1 MLAAQFENVEIEDE
15 RVWRQVDRDE
25 DPDLVAKLEKR
36 AKTGIEMDGFK
47 LSRVNLQNIYLVNS
61 NSRSGYQFN
70 NSDFYRSDFQSAHCF
85 MVDFSGCS
93 LMKANFRYANLHCA
107 NLEGCNLLGANFEH
121 AKLEHIHWGEE
132 LLQERMAR
140 ETNDLHERND
150 LYQQVEEI
158 YRHLRIVTEDEGLF
172 DLSGRFFRR
181 EMVAR
186 RKQLPIYSSTRILSK
201 TVDLFCGYGEEP
213 LRIIG
218 FTLLTIFVYAA
229 CYLVSG
235 LSYAGQLLQ
244 LELSKGL
251 STNFYYFLD
260 ALYFSI
266 VTFTTLGYGDITP
279 QGFSRFLAATEALMG
294 SFTLA
299 LFVVVFVKKMIR

>member
-1 MLAAQFENVEIEDE
+1 MLAADFKKIAIEDE
-15 RVWRQVDRDE
+15 HLWRQSEREDE
-25 DPDLVAKLEKR
+25 SQLISKLEKR
-36 AKTGIEMDGFK
+36 AKTGVAMDGFK

-61 NSRSGYQFN
+61 NSRSGFN
-70 NSDFYRSDFQSAHCF
+70 FTNSDFYRSDFQSAHCF

-93 LMKANFRYANLHCA
+93 LMKANFKYANLHCA
-107 NLEGCNLLGANFEH
+107 NLEDCNLLGANFEH
-121 AKLEHIHWGEE
+121 AKLEHIQWGEE
-132 LLQERMAR
+132 ILQEKQAKL
-140 ETNDLHERND
+140 TNDFKEKND
-150 LYQQVEEI
+150 LYQQAEEI

-172 DLSGRFFRR
+172 DLSGRFFRK
-181 EMVAR
+181 EMIAR
-186 RKQLPIYSSTRILSK
+186 RMQLPLYSSARILSK

-218 FTLLTIFVYAA
+218 FTLLTIFIYASVY
-229 CYLVSG
+229 LFSG
-235 LSYAGQLLQ
+235 LSYGGELVQINFSESMGQNL
-244 LELSKGL
+244 
-251 STNFYYFLD
+251 YYFMD
-260 ALYFSI
+260 ALYFSV